1 MALDGMRAG
10 TFSPPFSASI
20 HFCQSF
26 HHDPACCVAL
36 LNHSSAVA
44 GFESLVQKWYFF
56 AAGGLTMP
64 AMWPE
69 PPRPAVL
76 LHRRRRDS

>member
-1 MALDGMRAG
+1 
-10 TFSPPFSASI
+10 
-20 HFCQSF
+20 
-26 HHDPACCVAL
+26 
-36 LNHSSAVA
+36 VA